1 MEGWARI
8 HSEAQPF
15 RAELMRNR
23 LEGAGI
29 PAVLLNQR
37 DSSYGFGQL
46 ELLVPETE
54 VQRALEVLGMGSEEQ
69 DGGQ

>member
-1 MEGWARI
+1 
-8 HSEAQPF
+8 
-15 RAELMRNR
+15 MRNR